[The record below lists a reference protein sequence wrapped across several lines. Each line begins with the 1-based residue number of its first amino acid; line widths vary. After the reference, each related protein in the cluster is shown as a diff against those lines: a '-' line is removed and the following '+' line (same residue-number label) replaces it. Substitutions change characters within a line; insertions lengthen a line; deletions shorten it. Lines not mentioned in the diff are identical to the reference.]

1 MTDTARQ
8 WVERIT
14 GILDDRGY
22 TISQSPIGPSVL
34 AIKHGHSFGPFLPYT
49 DYFFIHDLS
58 TMRAPTTFEALHGQA
73 RLAAE
78 AQFRLP
84 RALRYH
90 IPNTVSIGVSTGA
103 ISAETIEFVQM
114 DKRDNQYIGGEKN
127 STYLFDVETQQ
138 LYSQGIEITPGRYG
152 ARVVTTV
159 NPTNRTFELMKE
171 IRARLSG
178 SSGEPRAGAIQK

>member
-1 MTDTARQ
+1 MTDSAGR
-8 WVERIT
+8 WIERIKAFL
-14 GILDDRGY
+14 GDRGY
-22 TISQSPIGPSVL
+22 AISESPIGTSVL

-49 DYFFIHDLS
+49 DFFFIHDLS

-78 AQFRLP
+78 AQYRLP

-90 IPNTVSIGVSTGA
+90 IPNTVSIGVSVGGL
-103 ISAETIEFVQM
+103 SAETIEFAQR
-114 DKRDNQYIGGEKN
+114 DKRDNTYIGGEKN

-138 LYSQGIEITPGRYG
+138 LYSQGIEITPARYG

-159 NPTNRTFELMKE
+159 NPTNRTHELMEE
-171 IRARLSG
+171 ILRMLVG
-178 SSGEPRAGAIQK
+178 QGD